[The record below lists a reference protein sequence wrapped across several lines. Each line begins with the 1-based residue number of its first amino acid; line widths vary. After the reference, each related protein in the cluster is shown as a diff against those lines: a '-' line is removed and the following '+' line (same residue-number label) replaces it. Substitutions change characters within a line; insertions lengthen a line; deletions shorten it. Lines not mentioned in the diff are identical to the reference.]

1 MVKCFCRASLGF
13 PDPHPKRIKYESAV
27 QKNISLF
34 IHKVVARANFF
45 GVTAIQIKEMVE
57 LLYEKFLDSSEVS
70 MSEFLIICQNHRPAE
85 VGDDEWERFADTFI
99 LECIQAGVQEEDQ
112 RQALMRL
119 ASCFATST
127 QIEEESCDSSIGA
140 VVDMSLEQSTL
151 ESTLD
156 MPGEGIWNSSD
167 SFEVNVQSHRNN
179 QSCIKLY
186 SGSWDM
192 RTFPAPREMKE
203 VDHHRKNGMNYP
215 PLRLG
220 DIGESSDADQECSPT
235 SPRSECSIEEST
247 TTFCAKG
254 VNETRWT
261 LHTPSRIFKDRQDTL
276 ESAFSGSPLSTV
288 RYLKLCS
295 I

>member
-1 MVKCFCRASLGF
+1 MVKCFCRAALGF
-13 PDPHPKRIKYESAV
+13 LDPEPRRIKYETTV
-27 QKNISLF
+27 QKSISLF
-34 IHKVVARANFF
+34 IHNVVVRANIF

-57 LLYEKFLDSSEVS
+57 LLYEKFLESSEVS
-70 MSEFLIICQNHRPAE
+70 MSEFLIICENHRPAG

-112 RQALMRL
+112 RQTLMRL

-127 QIEEESCDSSIGA
+127 QIEEESYDSSIGA

-156 MPGEGIWNSSD
+156 MPGEGIWSSSE
-167 SFEVNVQSHRNN
+167 SFEVNVQSHRST

-186 SGSWDM
+186 SGSWDI
-192 RTFPAPREMKE
+192 RTSPVLRDMEE
-203 VDHHRKNGMNYP
+203 VEHHRKNGMSYP

-220 DIGESSDADQECSPT
+220 DIDESSDADQECSPM
-235 SPRSECSIEEST
+235 SPRSKCSIEEAT
-247 TTFCAKG
+247 TTFYAKG
-254 VNETRWT
+254 INETRWT
-261 LHTPSRIFKDRQDTL
+261 LQTPSRIFVDRPDTL

-288 RYLKLCS
+288 RCLKLCS